1 LGLFQGGK
9 TSHHLLAFSGELQM
23 ISVAS
28 LLARSR
34 PPISRIDFA
43 AQRCADQPQAA
54 RPPSRQRAADDRL
67 YFAVRSFGAN
77 GPQHIQ
83 QYAFADDRGN
93 VVLSAFSQT
102 ESPAAHGHQPAEE
115 MSVQPLGPETLD
127 DLLGKVCGGANLVG
141 FGRVLQAG
149 LLPDGIVG
157 TAASVD
163 CAWRRFLKI
172 SRQRRIPFDRHEP
185 LTLSDALAAAGLGAL
200 DSTDAA
206 IRALAIRRLWIWM
219 DEVEL
224 NGGWR

>member
-1 LGLFQGGK
+1 M
-9 TSHHLLAFSGELQM
+9 FSVSSMLSRG
-23 ISVAS
+23 
-28 LLARSR
+28 R
-34 PPISRIDFA
+34 PPVSRMDFA
-43 AQRCADQPQAA
+43 AQRCADQPQGA

-77 GPQHIQ
+77 GPQHIL

-102 ESPAAHGHQPAEE
+102 EGPVARGHEPAEE
-115 MSVQPLGPETLD
+115 MPVQPFGPETLD
-127 DLLGKVCGGANLVG
+127 DLLGGVCGGANLVA

-149 LLPDGIVG
+149 LLPGG
-157 TAASVD
+157 TVNAAASVD

-172 SRQRRIPFDRHEP
+172 SRRRHIPFDRHEP

-200 DSTDAA
+200 DSNDAA
-206 IRALAIRRLWIWM
+206 MRALAIRRLWIWM

>member
-1 LGLFQGGK
+1 M
-9 TSHHLLAFSGELQM
+9 FSVPYM
-23 ISVAS
+23 
-28 LLARSR
+28 LARGRPSVSR
-34 PPISRIDFA
+34 MDFA

-77 GPQHIQ
+77 GPQHIL

-93 VVLSAFSQT
+93 VVLSTFSRN
-102 ESPAAHGHQPAEE
+102 ESPAARGHQPAEE
-115 MSVQPLGPETLD
+115 MSVQPLEPETLD
-127 DLLGKVCGGANLVG
+127 NLLGKVCGGANLVA

-149 LLPDGIVG
+149 LLPDGLVSA
-157 TAASVD
+157 AASVD

-172 SRQRRIPFDRHEP
+172 SRQQRIPFDRHEP
-185 LTLSDALAAAGLGAL
+185 LTLSDALAAAGLGPLESA
-200 DSTDAA
+200 DAA
-206 IRALAIRRLWIWM
+206 MRALAIRRLWIWM

>member
-1 LGLFQGGK
+1 M
-9 TSHHLLAFSGELQM
+9 FSVSSM
-23 ISVAS
+23 
-28 LLARSR
+28 LARGR
-34 PPISRIDFA
+34 PPISRVDFA

-77 GPQHIQ
+77 GRRHIL

-93 VVLSAFSQT
+93 VVLSAFSQ
-102 ESPAAHGHQPAEE
+102 SDSMAAGGHEPAEE
-115 MSVQPLGPETLD
+115 MPVPPLGPETLD
-127 DLLGKVCGGANLVG
+127 DLLGRVCAGANLVA

-149 LLPDGIVG
+149 LLPDGMVSA
-157 TAASVD
+157 AASVD

-172 SRQRRIPFDRHEP
+172 SRQHRIPFDRHEP
-185 LTLSDALAAAGLGAL
+185 LTLSDALAAAGLGSL

-206 IRALAIRRLWIWM
+206 MRALAIRRLWIWM

>member
-1 LGLFQGGK
+1 MDL
-9 TSHHLLAFSGELQM
+9 
-23 ISVAS
+23 
-28 LLARSR
+28 
-34 PPISRIDFA
+34 A
-43 AQRCADQPQAA
+43 AQRCADQPQAV

-77 GPQHIQ
+77 GRRHIL

-93 VVLSAFSQT
+93 VVLSAFSQS
-102 ESPAAHGHQPAEE
+102 ENPAARGREPAEE
-115 MSVQPLGPETLD
+115 MSAEPLEPATLD
-127 DLLGKVCGGANLVG
+127 DLLGRVCGGANLVA

-149 LLPDGIVG
+149 LLPDGTVSA
-157 TAASVD
+157 AASVD

-172 SRQRRIPFDRHEP
+172 SRQQRIPFDRHEP
-185 LTLSDALAAAGLGAL
+185 LTLSDALAAAGLGTL